1 MLFLTYMKLTTRLI
15 FAISALI
22 LPNLCHA
29 DPIYYL
35 ITGQA
40 NANTTIDAGH
50 EMQWSAPSLT
60 PGCFVANCST
70 YPITQFDSTFDWLLG
85 GGSFVLKAGNSPTDD
100 IMLRLWE
107 GNVGGTLASPTGTL
121 LRSAVVLS
129 SSVSGSY
136 TATDFVFPTAVTIQ
150 TGHHYILTLTSGTG
164 EPGNEQYFV
173 KGIDV
178 LAMQDSL
185 SGTGQVLTDPTA
197 PAPEPATWTMMAAG
211 GVLVLV
217 SRLKRSR
224 REA

>member
-1 MLFLTYMKLTTRLI
+1 M
-15 FAISALI
+15 
-22 LPNLCHA
+22 
-29 DPIYYL
+29 
-35 ITGQA
+35 
-40 NANTTIDAGH
+40 
-50 EMQWSAPSLT
+50 
-60 PGCFVANCST
+60 
-70 YPITQFDSTFDWLLG
+70 
-85 GGSFVLKAGNSPTDD
+85 LKAGNSPTDD

-136 TATDFVFPTAVTIQ
+136 TATEFVFPTAVTIQ

>member
-1 MLFLTYMKLTTRLI
+1 MI

-22 LPNLCHA
+22 LPTLCHA
-29 DPIYYL
+29 GPVYYL

-85 GGSFVLKAGNSPTDD
+85 GGSFILKVGNSPTDD
-100 IMLRLWE
+100 ITLRLWE

-129 SSVSGSY
+129 SAVSGSY
-136 TATDFVFPTAVTIQ
+136 TATEFVFPTPVTIQ
-150 TGHHYILTLTSGTG
+150 TGHHYVLTLTSGTG
-164 EPGNEQYFV
+164 EPGSEQYFV

-185 SGTGQVLTDPTA
+185 TGTGQALTDPTA
-197 PAPEPATWTMMAAG
+197 APEPSTWTMMAAG

-217 SRLKRSR
+217 SRVKRFR
-224 REA
+224 RNA